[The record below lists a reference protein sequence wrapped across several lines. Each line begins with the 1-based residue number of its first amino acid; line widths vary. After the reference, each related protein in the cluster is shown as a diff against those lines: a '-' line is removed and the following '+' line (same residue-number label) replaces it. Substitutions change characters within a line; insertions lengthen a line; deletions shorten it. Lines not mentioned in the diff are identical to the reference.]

1 MTGIV
6 LGAAAFF
13 VLFWVDLVSL
23 KEMSVVKPLLWL
35 ASSALF
41 VLGLILTN
49 RDAPRA
55 PLPVPL
61 QIVGWALVG
70 VFGLLLVY
78 SLFIEIPFA
87 SAYVE
92 RGTPSRL
99 VTGGTYALCRHPGV
113 VWLAGLLAGVFL
125 ARRSLWQLLALP
137 VWVGLDVLYV
147 VLQEKLYFVKMFGSE
162 YSDYQKRVPMLIP
175 SGRSIGECARTIF
188 RTGRK

>member
-23 KEMSVVKPLLWL
+23 NEISVVKPLLWL

-41 VLGLILTN
+41 VLALIFTN
-49 RDAPRA
+49 RDAPRVLLPQ
-55 PLPVPL
+55 PLPL
-61 QIVGWALVG
+61 VGWALVG

-87 SAYVE
+87 SAYVQN
-92 RGTPSRL
+92 GTPSRL
-99 VTGGTYALCRHPGV
+99 VTRGTYALCRHPGV
-113 VWLAGLLAGVFL
+113 LWLAGLLAGVFL
-125 ARRSLWQLLALP
+125 TRGSFWQLMALP

-147 VLQEKLYFVKMFGSE
+147 VLQERLYFVKMFGSE
-162 YSDYQKRVPMLIP
+162 YSDYQRTVPMLVP
-175 SGRSIGECARTIF
+175 NGRSVGECARTIF